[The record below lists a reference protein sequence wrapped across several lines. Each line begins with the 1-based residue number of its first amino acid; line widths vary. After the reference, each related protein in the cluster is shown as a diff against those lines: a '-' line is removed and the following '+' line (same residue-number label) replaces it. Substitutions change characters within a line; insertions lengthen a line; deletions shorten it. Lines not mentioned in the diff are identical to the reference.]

1 MGSQRQDANMAAAAP
16 PPPLLQQPSDR
27 FALRWN
33 DFPDNVTAI
42 FRQLRRDGQLA
53 DVTLMCAGGRQVRA
67 HKVVLSSSSSFF
79 RQFLRDHSQPNP
91 WLFLRGVEAK
101 LLDWLMDFI
110 YLGEVMVTQESFP
123 SFLALARDLGVRGLT
138 GATPA
143 IGKKQEKQQ
152 QQEEP
157 TAAAPSNNFPSSG
170 YTTQSGFSSQ
180 SGYASQSG
188 YTDVAKDGTVEY
200 LADVVKTEPQEEENA
215 RLPDFDLL
223 EDSYDGALVIAE
235 DEDINTLTKEEKVK
249 LRVQQRLLNAERRLM
264 PNATEIDLAEQS
276 EVNAELD
283 RRISD
288 MIVRQDGGWVCT
300 VCGKQANHKS
310 KLKQHAETHLQG
322 YSHPCIM
329 CGKTYRSRN
338 VLRMHMSRDH
348 RSKGHMDQMARA
360 EDTKHYLKMEPIQH
374 HQRILLPQ
382 PHQQTPAIQYHHE
395 SSPILKA
402 TTIKQMV
409 QQTMKQEQQHQNHI
423 VIDGEQQHE
432 QIQDYKQ
439 HQDEEE
445 EEEEEEEAGQA
456 EEVLE
461 ILGADEEDEEEM
473 EQQQT

>member
-1 MGSQRQDANMAAAAP
+1 M
-16 PPPLLQQPSDR
+16 
-27 FALRWN
+27 
-33 DFPDNVTAI
+33 
-42 FRQLRRDGQLA
+42 
-53 DVTLMCAGGRQVRA
+53 
-67 HKVVLSSSSSFF
+67 VLSSSSSFF

-170 YTTQSGFSSQ
+170 YTTQSRFSSQ
-180 SGYASQSG
+180 SDYASQSG

-200 LADVVKTEPQEEENA
+200 LAGELAGEMIDWHQTLPLLLADVVKTEPQEEESA

-329 CGKTYRSRN
+329 CGKTYRSRYITTC
-338 VLRMHMSRDH
+338 L
-348 RSKGHMDQMARA
+348 QF
-360 EDTKHYLKMEPIQH
+360 I
-374 HQRILLPQ
+374 ILMLD
-382 PHQQTPAIQYHHE
+382 
-395 SSPILKA
+395 KR
-402 TTIKQMV
+402 
-409 QQTMKQEQQHQNHI
+409 
-423 VIDGEQQHE
+423 
-432 QIQDYKQ
+432 
-439 HQDEEE
+439 
-445 EEEEEEEAGQA
+445 
-456 EEVLE
+456 
-461 ILGADEEDEEEM
+461 
-473 EQQQT
+473 

>member
-1 MGSQRQDANMAAAAP
+1 M
-16 PPPLLQQPSDR
+16 L
-27 FALRWN
+27 
-33 DFPDNVTAI
+33 
-42 FRQLRRDGQLA
+42 
-53 DVTLMCAGGRQVRA
+53 QVRA

-91 WLFLRGVEAK
+91 WLFLRGVDAK

-123 SFLALARDLGVRGLT
+123 AFLALARDLGVRGLT

-143 IGKKQEKQQ
+143 ISNKKQEKPEK
-152 QQEEP
+152 QEN
-157 TAAAPSNNFPSSG
+157 TAAALGNNFPPAG
-170 YTTQSGFSSQ
+170 FDTTQSG
-180 SGYASQSG
+180 YATQSG

-200 LADVVKTEPQEEENA
+200 LAGQQILTYLSLNMKDSNSALLFTDVVKTEPQEEESA
-215 RLPDFDLL
+215 KLPDFDLL

-264 PNATEIDLAEQS
+264 PNATDIDLAEQS

-329 CGKTYRSRN
+329 CGKTYRSRYKTTRVN
-338 VLRMHMSRDH
+338 NFIILMLDK
-348 RSKGHMDQMARA
+348 RS
-360 EDTKHYLKMEPIQH
+360 
-374 HQRILLPQ
+374 
-382 PHQQTPAIQYHHE
+382 
-395 SSPILKA
+395 
-402 TTIKQMV
+402 
-409 QQTMKQEQQHQNHI
+409 
-423 VIDGEQQHE
+423 
-432 QIQDYKQ
+432 
-439 HQDEEE
+439 
-445 EEEEEEEAGQA
+445 QA
-456 EEVLE
+456 SLIISEYR
-461 ILGADEEDEEEM
+461 
-473 EQQQT
+473 

>member
-1 MGSQRQDANMAAAAP
+1 M
-16 PPPLLQQPSDR
+16 L
-27 FALRWN
+27 
-33 DFPDNVTAI
+33 
-42 FRQLRRDGQLA
+42 
-53 DVTLMCAGGRQVRA
+53 QVRA

-91 WLFLRGVEAK
+91 WLFLRGVDAK

-123 SFLALARDLGVRGLT
+123 AFLALARDLGVRGLT

-143 IGKKQEKQQ
+143 ISNKKQEKPEK
-152 QQEEP
+152 QEN
-157 TAAAPSNNFPSSG
+157 TAAALGNNFPPA
-170 YTTQSGFSSQ
+170 GFDTSQ
-180 SGYASQSG
+180 SGYATQSG

-200 LADVVKTEPQEEENA
+200 LAGRQILTYLYLNMKDNNSALMFTDVVKTEPQEEESA
-215 RLPDFDLL
+215 KLPDFDLL

-264 PNATEIDLAEQS
+264 PNATDIDLAEQS

-329 CGKTYRSRN
+329 CGKTYRSRYKTTRVN
-338 VLRMHMSRDH
+338 NFIILMLDK
-348 RSKGHMDQMARA
+348 RS
-360 EDTKHYLKMEPIQH
+360 
-374 HQRILLPQ
+374 
-382 PHQQTPAIQYHHE
+382 
-395 SSPILKA
+395 
-402 TTIKQMV
+402 
-409 QQTMKQEQQHQNHI
+409 
-423 VIDGEQQHE
+423 
-432 QIQDYKQ
+432 
-439 HQDEEE
+439 
-445 EEEEEEEAGQA
+445 QA
-456 EEVLE
+456 SLIISEYR
-461 ILGADEEDEEEM
+461 
-473 EQQQT
+473 

>member
-1 MGSQRQDANMAAAAP
+1 M
-16 PPPLLQQPSDR
+16 L
-27 FALRWN
+27 
-33 DFPDNVTAI
+33 
-42 FRQLRRDGQLA
+42 
-53 DVTLMCAGGRQVRA
+53 QVRA

-91 WLFLRGVEAK
+91 WLFLRGVDAK

-123 SFLALARDLGVRGLT
+123 AFLALARDLGVRGLT

-143 IGKKQEKQQ
+143 ISNKKQEKP
-152 QQEEP
+152 EKPEN
-157 TAAAPSNNFPSSG
+157 TAAALGKNFPAA
-170 YTTQSGFSSQ
+170 GFDTSQ
-180 SGYASQSG
+180 SGYATQSG

-200 LADVVKTEPQEEENA
+200 LAGRQILTYLSLNMKDSNSALLFTDVVKTEPQEEESA
-215 RLPDFDLL
+215 KLPDFDLL

-264 PNATEIDLAEQS
+264 PNATDIDLAEQS

-329 CGKTYRSRN
+329 CGKTYRSRYKTTRVN
-338 VLRMHMSRDH
+338 NFIILMLDK
-348 RSKGHMDQMARA
+348 RS
-360 EDTKHYLKMEPIQH
+360 
-374 HQRILLPQ
+374 
-382 PHQQTPAIQYHHE
+382 
-395 SSPILKA
+395 
-402 TTIKQMV
+402 
-409 QQTMKQEQQHQNHI
+409 
-423 VIDGEQQHE
+423 
-432 QIQDYKQ
+432 
-439 HQDEEE
+439 
-445 EEEEEEEAGQA
+445 QA
-456 EEVLE
+456 SLIISEYR
-461 ILGADEEDEEEM
+461 
-473 EQQQT
+473 

>member
-1 MGSQRQDANMAAAAP
+1 
-16 PPPLLQQPSDR
+16 
-27 FALRWN
+27 
-33 DFPDNVTAI
+33 
-42 FRQLRRDGQLA
+42 
-53 DVTLMCAGGRQVRA
+53 
-67 HKVVLSSSSSFF
+67 
-79 RQFLRDHSQPNP
+79 
-91 WLFLRGVEAK
+91 
-101 LLDWLMDFI
+101 MDFI

-138 GATPA
+138 GATPP

-152 QQEEP
+152 EEP
-157 TAAAPSNNFPSSG
+157 QAAPSNNFASSG
-170 YTTQSGFSSQ
+170 YTTQS
-180 SGYASQSG
+180 A

-200 LADVVKTEPQEEENA
+200 LADVVKTEPQEEEIA

-264 PNATEIDLAEQS
+264 PNATEIDLAEQR

-288 MIVRQDGGWVCT
+288 MIVRQEGGWVCT

-348 RSKGHMDQMARA
+348 RSKGHMDQMPKA
-360 EDTKHYLKMEPIQH
+360 EEAKHYLKVEPIQH
-374 HQRILLPQ
+374 QRIL
-382 PHQQTPAIQYHHE
+382 QQQIPAIQYNRE

-402 TTIKQMV
+402 PTIKQMV
-409 QQTMKQEQQHQNHI
+409 QQTMKQEVLVQQKNHV
-423 VIDGEQQHE
+423 VIEGEQQ
-432 QIQDYKQ
+432 Q
-439 HQDEEE
+439 
-445 EEEEEEEAGQA
+445 
-456 EEVLE
+456 
-461 ILGADEEDEEEM
+461 
-473 EQQQT
+473 

>member
-1 MGSQRQDANMAAAAP
+1 MAAAP
-16 PPPLLQQPSDR
+16 PLLQPSDR

-152 QQEEP
+152 QEES
-157 TAAAPSNNFPSSG
+157 TAAPSNNFPSSG

-348 RSKGHMDQMARA
+348 RSKGHMDQMAKA
-360 EDTKHYLKMEPIQH
+360 DDAKHYLKMEPIQH
-374 HQRILLPQ
+374 QRILPQ
-382 PHQQTPAIQYHHE
+382 PQHTPAIQYHE

-402 TTIKQMV
+402 PTIKQMV
-409 QQTMKQEQQHQNHI
+409 QQTMKQEQQQNHI

-432 QIQDYKQ
+432 QLQDYKQ
-439 HQDEEE
+439 HQGEEEE
-445 EEEEEEEAGQA
+445 EEEEEEEASQA
-456 EEVLE
+456 GDVLE
-461 ILGADEEDEEEM
+461 ILGADEDEEEM
-473 EQQQT
+473 EQQT

>member
-1 MGSQRQDANMAAAAP
+1 MAAAP
-16 PPPLLQQPSDR
+16 LPLLQPSDR

-123 SFLALARDLGVRGLT
+123 AFLALARDLGVRGLT

-143 IGKKQEKQQ
+143 IGKKKQ
-152 QQEEP
+152 QQEEES
-157 TAAAPSNNFPSSG
+157 TAAPNNNFPSSG

-200 LADVVKTEPQEEENA
+200 LADVVKTEPQEEENAA

-348 RSKGHMDQMARA
+348 RSKGHMDQMPKADDA
-360 EDTKHYLKMEPIQH
+360 KHYLKMEPIQH
-374 HQRILLPQ
+374 QRILPQ
-382 PHQQTPAIQYHHE
+382 PQQMPAIQYHE
-395 SSPILKA
+395 SSTILKA
-402 TTIKQMV
+402 PTIKQMV
-409 QQTMKQEQQHQNHI
+409 QQTMKQEQHQQQNHI
-423 VIDGEQQHE
+423 VIDGEQQH
-432 QIQDYKQ
+432 QQLQDYKQ
-439 HQDEEE
+439 HQGEEE
-445 EEEEEEEAGQA
+445 EDEEEEEEEAGQ
-456 EEVLE
+456 EGDVVE
-461 ILGADEEDEEEM
+461 ILGA
-473 EQQQT
+473 

>member
-1 MGSQRQDANMAAAAP
+1 MG
-16 PPPLLQQPSDR
+16 
-27 FALRWN
+27 
-33 DFPDNVTAI
+33 
-42 FRQLRRDGQLA
+42 
-53 DVTLMCAGGRQVRA
+53 
-67 HKVVLSSSSSFF
+67 
-79 RQFLRDHSQPNP
+79 
-91 WLFLRGVEAK
+91 
-101 LLDWLMDFI
+101 
-110 YLGEVMVTQESFP
+110 
-123 SFLALARDLGVRGLT
+123 
-138 GATPA
+138 
-143 IGKKQEKQQ
+143 QQ
-152 QQEEP
+152 QQEEAP
-157 TAAAPSNNFPSSG
+157 AAPSNNVPS
-170 YTTQSGFSSQ
+170 

-200 LADVVKTEPQEEENA
+200 LADVVKTQEEETAAA

-348 RSKGHMDQMARA
+348 RSKGHMDQMQKA
-360 EDTKHYLKMEPIQH
+360 EDAKHYLKVEPIQH
-374 HQRILLPQ
+374 QRIL
-382 PHQQTPAIQYHHE
+382 QQSQAIQYHE
-395 SSPILKA
+395 SSPILKPP
-402 TTIKQMV
+402 TIKQMV
-409 QQTMKQEQQHQNHI
+409 QQTMKQEQNHI
-423 VIDGEQQHE
+423 VIDGKQEQQAL
-432 QIQDYKQ
+432 QDFKQ
-439 HQDEEE
+439 QQGGEEE
-445 EEEEEEEAGQA
+445 EEEEEEEVLASQDG
-456 EEVLE
+456 EVLE
-461 ILGADEEDEEEM
+461 ILGADEEEEEM
-473 EQQQT
+473 EEQQ